1 MDAAE
6 RRTLIDLYREGVD
19 EVRRALDGADAE
31 QLDRRPG
38 PSEWSARQV
47 VHHLADSE
55 TMSTIRL
62 RRLLAEDHPLI
73 QAYDEAEFARRLHYD
88 RPIDESLAVFAAV
101 RRANVQLLDT
111 LTEAE
116 WQRDGT
122 HSEDGP
128 YSVEGWLRIY
138 AAHGHDH
145 ADQIRRAREGGDC
158 DS

>member
-1 MDAAE
+1 MDADE
-6 RRTLIDLYREGVD
+6 RRTLIAHYREGID
-19 EVRRALDGADAE
+19 EVDRALEAATAE
-31 QLDRRPG
+31 QLDRKPA
-38 PSEWSARQV
+38 PTEWSAREV

-55 TMSTIRL
+55 AMSTIRL
-62 RRLLAEDHPLI
+62 RRLLAEDEPLI

-88 RPIDESLAVFAAV
+88 RPIDESLAVFGSV
-101 RRANVQLLDT
+101 RRANAQLLDT

-138 AAHGHDH
+138 ASHGHDH
-145 ADQIRRAREGGDC
+145 AEQIRRAREGR
-158 DS
+158 